1 MDIPILSVFDD
12 AGNQIEIPAIKGEKG
27 DTGENASI
35 TDVTATVDSAIGTP
49 SVSVSMGGTAQ
60 ARTFD
65 FQFSNLKGE
74 KGDTGEITGVT
85 ASVDATVGTPTVTVE
100 AGGTST
106 ERTFDFKFS
115 NLKGEQ
121 GDKGETGVNAEV
133 YAETVSL
140 LADSWTGD
148 ASPYSQTV
156 TMTKVGTDSL
166 INCCPSSTVI
176 QQAVNEGY
184 MITVVQSDGAV
195 IFYAIGNKPASDIEL
210 QCAVYKVTGVTT

>member
-1 MDIPILSVFDD
+1 MDIPILSVFDND
-12 AGNQIEIPAIKGEKG
+12 GNQIEIPAIKGDKG

-35 TDVTATVDSAIGTP
+35 TEATATVNGAVGTP

-74 KGDTGEITGVT
+74 KGDTGEIVGAT
-85 ASVDATVGTPTVTVE
+85 ASVDASVGTPTVTVD

-106 ERTFDFKFS
+106 ERTFEFKFS
-115 NLKGEQ
+115 NLKGERGVQ
-121 GDKGETGVNAEV
+121 GETGVNAEV
-133 YAETVSL
+133 SAETVSL

-148 ASPYSQTV
+148 ASPYSQVVEMSTV
-156 TMTKVGTDSL
+156 IATSL

-184 MITVVQSDGAV
+184 MITVVQNEGAV
-195 IFYAIGNKPASDIEL
+195 IFYAIGNKPASDVEL
-210 QCAVYKVTGVTT
+210 QCAVYKVTEVTP